1 MFIAFKK
8 HHRRYGL
15 VRKPNRLVNLT
26 SELDNH
32 IQQRFSNAGQEGSG
46 PHQVGKLEGHPG
58 KSFGKE
64 KNSFSQYLDPKRE
77 ENRGVL
83 NMPDL
88 FLLNKV
94 SPLSRIEARVHPTQR

>member
-32 IQQRFSNAGQEGSG
+32 IQQRFNNAGQEGSG

-58 KSFGKE
+58 KSLAKRRIHSPSILILKGKKTE
-64 KNSFSQYLDPKRE
+64 
-77 ENRGVL
+77 VC
-83 NMPDL
+83 
-88 FLLNKV
+88 
-94 SPLSRIEARVHPTQR
+94 